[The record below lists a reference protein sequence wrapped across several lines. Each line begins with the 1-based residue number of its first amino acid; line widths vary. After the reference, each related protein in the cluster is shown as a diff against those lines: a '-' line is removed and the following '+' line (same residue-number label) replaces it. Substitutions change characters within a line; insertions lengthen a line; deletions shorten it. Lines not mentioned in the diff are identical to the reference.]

1 MLAVAQQGSQ
11 NDQLYSDLLELVYLG
26 NILMEMLEGM
36 EDPFFKRHFFKLL
49 FQKILVSDETA
60 TLPQFPSLL

>member
-26 NILMEMLEGM
+26 NILMEMLDGM
-36 EDPFFKRHFFKLL
+36 EDSFFKRHFFKLL